1 MQYLENEAFHVLN
14 ILFPKCMHYVEFAYT
29 LQENKKYKLFKK
41 IKKEFAYTKTEDK
54 SSTL

>member
-1 MQYLENEAFHVLN
+1 
-14 ILFPKCMHYVEFAYT
+14 MHYVEFAYT